1 MASSEYQ
8 MAIKIAGEIEK
19 SFYNSTKLTKKEL
32 QGIAKTA
39 AQTSGAVP
47 KTFSQGLKDAEPA
60 FTGLENAA
68 KKSFKAITAA
78 AVTGGAAIAAGLAAS
93 VSAGSEFES
102 AFAGVKKTVNATDPE
117 LAQMRDEIREMSK
130 EMPTS
135 AAGLSEIAE
144 AAGQL
149 GIQTE
154 NITKFTKTMADLSVA
169 TNLTSEEGATEF
181 AKFANITKMSQDN
194 FDRLGS
200 SVVALGNNMATTE
213 ADIVGMG
220 MRIAAAGD
228 QINLSQADIMAYAAS
243 LSSVGI
249 EAEAGG
255 SAFSKLLV
263 NLQMAAETGKGLGEY
278 AKVAGMTGKEFKQAF
293 KEDATIAINSFLSG
307 LNDTERNG
315 KSAIAVLDDMGLT
328 EVRLRD
334 TLLRA
339 ANASEMFE
347 GALETSNTAWE
358 ENTAL
363 AKEAEQ
369 RYATFESQ
377 CDILGNKITDI
388 GISVYD
394 DIKPGLTAAME
405 LANDFVDSLAGQED
419 AIGGF
424 IDSAVKKMPTMVRQ
438 VKDAGKAVGDF
449 AKPFLQVGGWLADN
463 PGLLV
468 GTIVGI
474 GTALTTY
481 KVTTGIM
488 SLVTSLGALGPVGIT
503 IMGIG
508 GAAAIIAGIGT
519 AVKKSA
525 NEAKKA
531 NLSKHFG
538 NITLS
543 MKDLQEVASSIVK
556 GNNLE
561 QITESISAMGELDGI
576 AEDIQS
582 ASDALNK
589 MNWKVSIGMELTET
603 EEEEYRTQLEE
614 YIRST
619 QEYLEQKQ
627 FALNLSIGAL
637 SDGDLEDNDL
647 VDKVNRFYDGKKQ
660 ELAALGTQ
668 LNDAITDAFKDGLLD
683 IDEAAEIA
691 QIQQAMAEIQSAMAG
706 SEYQAG
712 LDVIGMKYGGQ
723 TLDADSFQN
732 LQAEI
737 QGQVDAASG
746 KYAEAY
752 KANVSQY
759 GVMLKEGGPN
769 GFTQEEYD
777 EAVRESKEEYLKQ
790 VAELQQQAVEFQL
803 QMIQQAYP
811 ELDSLQNDMKNT
823 VSEQTGSAFRNATE
837 SGEYGKYIP
846 FIGDDIA
853 SQMKGKVD
861 RPTRDALGELY
872 EQLQPAVEQLEET
885 KAQAIE
891 MGVAIPE
898 GINEGLKNANAI
910 GAISGNTDALW
921 NMIGQETESEEY
933 QGMIA
938 AMQAAGALI
947 PEEFANAVRMN
958 QGAVQD
964 AVTDMYGVAKGA
976 VDSAGGS
983 GRAGRKSGTSNR
995 KSRNLLAGHAEGGIF
1010 DTPHIAW
1017 FAENGPESAIPL
1029 DGSKNAISLWL
1040 RTGELL
1046 GMDGLTGGTKPITE
1060 GVGQMAASSGGAPQF
1075 IFSPELNF
1083 YGEAPN
1089 KEEIAEMIETEE
1101 EKFARNMQQWI
1112 KQYGRLSFV

>member
-1 MASSEYQ
+1 MVSREYQ

-39 AQTSGAVP
+39 AQTSGTVP

-263 NLQMAAETGKGLGEY
+263 NLQMATETGKGLGEY

-369 RYATFESQ
+369 RYDTFESQ

-388 GISVYD
+388 GISIYD
-394 DIKPGLTAAME
+394 DLKPGLTAAMG
-405 LANDFVDSLAGQED
+405 LANDFVDSLAGQKD
-419 AIGGF
+419 AMGGF

-438 VKDAGKAVGDF
+438 VKDAGKAVGNF
-449 AKPFLQVGGWLADN
+449 AKPFLQVGSWLAEN
-463 PGLLV
+463 PELLV

-474 GTALTTY
+474 GSALTAY
-481 KVTTGIM
+481 KVASGIM
-488 SLVTSLGALGPVGIT
+488 SLATSLGALGPVGMSILAL
-503 IMGIG
+503 G
-508 GAAAIIAGIGT
+508 GVAAIITGIGT
-519 AVKKSA
+519 AMKKSA
-525 NEAKKA
+525 NEAKRA
-531 NLSKHFG
+531 NLDKHFG
-538 NITLS
+538 NISLS

-556 GNNLE
+556 GKNLE
-561 QITESISAMGELDGI
+561 QITESIEAVGELDGI
-576 AEDIQS
+576 AEDIQG
-582 ASDALNK
+582 AADALNK
-589 MNWKVSIGMELTET
+589 MNWKVSIGMELTDT
-603 EEEEYRTQLEE
+603 EEEEYRSHVED

-619 QEYLEQKQ
+619 QQYLEQKQ
-627 FALNLSIGAL
+627 FALNLSISAL
-637 SDGDLEDNDL
+637 SDDNLKNNNL
-647 VDKVNRFYDGKKQ
+647 VDKVNQFYDGKKQ

-668 LNDAITDAFKDGLLD
+668 LNDAITDAFQDGLLD

-691 QIQQAMAEIQSAMAG
+691 QIQQAMAEIQSALAG
-706 SEYQAG
+706 NEFQAG
-712 LDVIGMKYGGQ
+712 LDLIGMEYGGQ
-723 TLDADSFQN
+723 KLDADSFQN

-759 GVMLKEGGPN
+759 GIMLKEGGPN

-777 EAVRESKEEYLKQ
+777 EAVKESKAEYLKQ
-790 VAELQQQAVEFQL
+790 VAELQRQAVDFQI

-811 ELDSLQNDMKNT
+811 ELGDIQRELESA
-823 VSEQTGSAFRNATE
+823 VSQQTESAFKGATE

-846 FIGDDIA
+846 FIGDDITD
-853 SQMKGKVD
+853 QMKGKVD
-861 RPTRDALGELY
+861 KATQDALGELF
-872 EQLQPAVEQLEET
+872 EKLQPSVEQLEGT
-885 KAQAIE
+885 KTQAIE
-891 MGVAIPE
+891 MGAAIPE
-898 GINEGLKNANAI
+898 GVNEGIRDANAI
-910 GAISGNTDALW
+910 GAISGNTEALW
-921 NMIGQETESEEY
+921 DLIGQETESDEY
-933 QGMIA
+933 DGMIK
-938 AMQAAGALI
+938 AMQEAGAMI

-958 QGAVQD
+958 QGIVQD
-964 AVTDMYGVAKGA
+964 AVTDMYGIAENA
-976 VDSAGGS
+976 VNSAGRS
-983 GRAGRKSGTSNR
+983 GRTGKKSTSGR
-995 KSRNLLAGHAEGGIF
+995 KSRNSLIGHAEGGIF

-1017 FAENGPESAIPL
+1017 FAEDGPESAIPL

-1046 GMDGLTGGTKPITE
+1046 GMDGLTGGTEPITA
-1060 GVGQMAASSGGAPQF
+1060 GVGQMAASSAGAPQF

-1083 YGEAPN
+1083 YGDAPD
-1089 KEEIAEMIETEE
+1089 KEEIAELIETEE
-1101 EKFARNMQQWI
+1101 EKFARNMQQWM
-1112 KQYGRLSFV
+1112 KQYRRLSFV

>member
-1 MASSEYQ
+1 

-60 FTGLENAA
+60 FTGLENVA

-78 AVTGGAAIAAGLAAS
+78 AVTGGATIAAGLAAS

-102 AFAGVKKTVNATDPE
+102 AFAGVKKTVNATAPE

-144 AAGQL
+144 SAGQL

-169 TNLTSEEGATEF
+169 TNLTSEKGAAEF
-181 AKFANITKMSQDN
+181 AKFANITKMPQEN

-228 QINLSQADIMAYAAS
+228 QVNLSQADIMAYAAS

-263 NLQMAAETGKGLGEY
+263 NLQMATETGKGLSEY

-293 KEDATIAINSFLSG
+293 QEDATTAINSFLSG

-369 RYATFESQ
+369 RYSTFESQ

-394 DIKPGLTAAME
+394 SLKPGLTEAMG

-438 VKDAGKAVGDF
+438 VKDAGKAIGDF

-474 GTALTTY
+474 GSALTAY
-481 KVTTGIM
+481 KVASGVM
-488 SLVTSLGALGPVGIT
+488 SLATSLGALGPVG
-503 IMGIG
+503 MGILALG
-508 GAAAIIAGIGT
+508 GVAAVIAGIGT

-531 NLSKHFG
+531 NLNKHFG
-538 NITLS
+538 NISLS

-556 GNNLE
+556 GKNLE
-561 QITESISAMGELDGI
+561 QITESITAMGELDGI

-582 ASDALNK
+582 AADALNK
-589 MNWKVSIGMELTET
+589 MNWKVSIGLELTET
-603 EEEEYRTQLEE
+603 EEEEYRSQAEE
-614 YIRST
+614 YIRAT

-637 SDGDLEDNDL
+637 SDGDLENNDL
-647 VDKVNRFYDGKKQ
+647 VDKVNRFYEGKKQ

-668 LNDAITDAFKDGLLD
+668 LNDAITEAFQDGLLD

-691 QIQQAMAEIQSAMAG
+691 KIQQSMAEIQSAMAG

-712 LDVIGMKYGGQ
+712 LDLIGMKYGGQ
-723 TLDADSFQN
+723 QLDADSFQN

-752 KANVSQY
+752 TANVSQY
-759 GVMLKEGGPN
+759 GVMLEEGGPN
-769 GFTQEEYD
+769 GFSQEEYD
-777 EAVRESKEEYLKQ
+777 EAVKEAKAEYLKQ
-790 VAELQQQAVEFQL
+790 VAELQQQAVDFQI

-811 ELDSLQNDMKNT
+811 ELGDIQKELESA
-823 VSEQTGSAFRNATE
+823 VSQQTESAFKGATE

-846 FIGDDIA
+846 FIGDDITD
-853 SQMKGKVD
+853 QMKGKVD
-861 RPTRDALGELY
+861 KATQDALGELF
-872 EQLQPAVEQLEET
+872 EKLQPSVEQLEGT
-885 KAQAIE
+885 KTQAIE
-891 MGVAIPE
+891 MGAAIPE
-898 GINEGLKNANAI
+898 GVNEGIRDANAI
-910 GAISGNTDALW
+910 GVLSGNTEALW
-921 NMIGQETESEEY
+921 DLIGQETESDEY
-933 QGMIA
+933 NGMIK
-938 AMQAAGALI
+938 AMQEAGAMI
-947 PEEFANAVRMN
+947 PEEFANAVKMN
-958 QGAVQD
+958 QGVVQD
-964 AVTDMYGVAKGA
+964 AVTDMYGIAENA
-976 VDSAGGS
+976 VNSAGGS
-983 GRAGRKSGTSNR
+983 GRTGKKSTSGRKG
-995 KSRNLLAGHAEGGIF
+995 RNPLIGHAEGGIF

-1046 GMDGLTGGTKPITE
+1046 GMDGLTGGTEPITA
-1060 GVGQMAASSGGAPQF
+1060 GVGQMAASSGGGPQF
-1075 IFSPELNF
+1075 VFSPRLNF
-1083 YGEAPN
+1083 YGDAPA
-1089 KEEIAEMIETEE
+1089 KEEITELIETEQ
-1101 EKFARNMQQWI
+1101 EKFERNMQQWI
-1112 KQYGRLSFV
+1112 KQNGRLSFV

>member
-60 FTGLENAA
+60 FTGLENVA

-78 AVTGGAAIAAGLAAS
+78 AVTGGATIAAGLAAS

-102 AFAGVKKTVNATDPE
+102 AFAGVKKTVNATAPE

-144 AAGQL
+144 SAGQL

-169 TNLTSEEGATEF
+169 TNLTSEKGAAEF
-181 AKFANITKMSQDN
+181 AKFANITKMPQEN

-228 QINLSQADIMAYAAS
+228 QVNLSQADIMAYAAS

-263 NLQMAAETGKGLGEY
+263 NLQMATETGKGLSEY

-293 KEDATIAINSFLSG
+293 QEDATTAINSFLSG

-369 RYATFESQ
+369 RYSTFESQ

-394 DIKPGLTAAME
+394 SLKPGLTEAMG

-438 VKDAGKAVGDF
+438 VKDAGKAIGDF

-474 GTALTTY
+474 GSALTAY
-481 KVTTGIM
+481 KVASGVM
-488 SLVTSLGALGPVGIT
+488 SLATSLGALGPVG
-503 IMGIG
+503 MGILALG
-508 GAAAIIAGIGT
+508 GVAAVIAGIGT

-531 NLSKHFG
+531 NLNKHFG
-538 NITLS
+538 NISLS

-556 GNNLE
+556 GKNLE
-561 QITESISAMGELDGI
+561 QITESITAMGELDGI

-582 ASDALNK
+582 AADALNK
-589 MNWKVSIGMELTET
+589 MNWKVSIGLELTET
-603 EEEEYRTQLEE
+603 EEEEYRSQAEE
-614 YIRST
+614 YIRAT

-637 SDGDLEDNDL
+637 SDGDLENNDL
-647 VDKVNRFYDGKKQ
+647 VDKVNRFYEGKKQ

-668 LNDAITDAFKDGLLD
+668 LNDAITEAFQDGLLD

-691 QIQQAMAEIQSAMAG
+691 KIQQSMAEIQSAMAG

-712 LDVIGMKYGGQ
+712 LDLIGMKYGGQ
-723 TLDADSFQN
+723 QLDADSFQN

-752 KANVSQY
+752 TANVSQY
-759 GVMLKEGGPN
+759 GVMLEEGGPN
-769 GFTQEEYD
+769 GFSQEEYD
-777 EAVRESKEEYLKQ
+777 EAVKEAKAEYLKQ
-790 VAELQQQAVEFQL
+790 VAELQQQAVDFQI

-811 ELDSLQNDMKNT
+811 ELGDIQKELESA
-823 VSEQTGSAFRNATE
+823 VSQQTESAFKGATE

-846 FIGDDIA
+846 FIGDDITD
-853 SQMKGKVD
+853 QMKGKVD
-861 RPTRDALGELY
+861 KATQDALGELF
-872 EQLQPAVEQLEET
+872 EKLQPSVEQLEGT
-885 KAQAIE
+885 KTQAIE
-891 MGVAIPE
+891 MGAAIPE
-898 GINEGLKNANAI
+898 GVNEGIRDANAI
-910 GAISGNTDALW
+910 GVLSGNTEALW
-921 NMIGQETESEEY
+921 DLIGQETESDEY
-933 QGMIA
+933 NGMIK
-938 AMQAAGALI
+938 AMQEAGAMI
-947 PEEFANAVRMN
+947 PEEFANAVKMN
-958 QGAVQD
+958 QGVVQD
-964 AVTDMYGVAKGA
+964 AVTDMYGIAENA
-976 VDSAGGS
+976 VNSAGGS
-983 GRAGRKSGTSNR
+983 GRTGKKSTSGRKG
-995 KSRNLLAGHAEGGIF
+995 RNPLIGHAEGGIF

-1046 GMDGLTGGTKPITE
+1046 GMDGLTGGTEPITA
-1060 GVGQMAASSGGAPQF
+1060 GVGQMAASSGGGPQF
-1075 IFSPELNF
+1075 VFSPRLNF
-1083 YGEAPN
+1083 YGDAPA
-1089 KEEIAEMIETEE
+1089 KEEITELIETEQ
-1101 EKFARNMQQWI
+1101 EKFERNMQQWI
-1112 KQYGRLSFV
+1112 KQNGRLSFV